1 MREVPV
7 ACGRGLPGRWRRRS
21 WTGPC
26 QRFAR
31 NCATRNLTS
40 PQDALVHSALTWAV
54 VWVREVLRGI
64 VNHPHIDG
72 MQGVRVQISSAPP
85 QVRGPVRLRPPTN
98 RPPRAAKSA
107 AICLCEA
114 NSGRRHTVDSGQH
127 RRGPRPV
134 DRAPPGHHHQPG
146 RARRRPDRPRIHSS
160 RPGSL
165 CVERWMA
172 LVPDERRVVPH
183 MGDSRKN
190 GAHGANAN
198 RAEVPTYSAGRRAP
212 SCVSQDGESLGT
224 GGQAALPPHPGW
236 PPTLPRCR
244 DPGIGE
250 DPFRAFRRPAAHL
263 VFLGTPERLHP
274 WLPRYRCCP

>member
-1 MREVPV
+1 M
-7 ACGRGLPGRWRRRS
+7 ACKGQGSNLLSSTPGPRS
-21 WTGPC
+21 C
-26 QRFAR
+26 
-31 NCATRNLTS
+31 
-40 PQDALVHSALTWAV
+40 SASTAH
-54 VWVREVLRGI
+54 E
-64 VNHPHIDG
+64 
-72 MQGVRVQISSAPP
+72 SSAS
-85 QVRGPVRLRPPTN
+85 GS
-98 RPPRAAKSA
+98 KSA

-134 DRAPPGHHHQPG
+134 DRAPPGRHHQPG

-172 LVPDERRVVPH
+172 FVPDERRVVPH

-244 DPGIGE
+244 DPGIGG
-250 DPFRAFRRPAAHL
+250 DPVRAFRRPAAHL
-263 VFLGTPERLHP
+263 VFLGTLERLHP
-274 WLPRYRCCP
+274 WLPPCEGEPGWSQDL